1 MIRFSLKRILENAP
15 YDLTLSDNNF
25 VFQTD
30 LGIHYMVIGFTRLRP
45 HCGRN

>member
-25 VFQTD
+25 VWHPLHGEF
-30 LGIHYMVIGFTRLRP
+30 
-45 HCGRN
+45 